1 MNRIYR
7 KVWNASMQQWVVA
20 SELACAGRV
29 ATPTR
34 SVGRRRTLALLIASA
49 AGFVALPC
57 SAAQAAQAEEA
68 TGAAP
73 LWYSIVP
80 GNHPNAR
87 MAIPLAEDVTPAPA
101 PTAAAPGVS
110 ILAVTGGDH
119 YYSVNDGG
127 TTGGNYNNDGATAS
141 GALAAGPSASASGI
155 NGVAIGNLANA
166 NDSGSIAIGLSSKA
180 GSTTGATQGSA
191 GVAIGSGA
199 NALASGKASPVAIG
213 IASNAQGM
221 GSQVAIGDQSTATGL
236 NAVAIGGHAFG
247 GGANAVGD
255 ESSAIGAQ
263 SVASGDYA
271 MAYGNAAQ
279 AGVLRGL
286 ALGAS
291 AVAGAQQGDVALGA
305 GSATALVVQTKQQ
318 QIAGVVYQFAG
329 GAPTST
335 VSVGR
340 AGAERTITNVAA
352 GRLGSSSTDAVN
364 GSQLYATNQAIER
377 LSSGQSGAFVA
388 SSSKTATAP
397 VASGANAAAGGFGA
411 SATGAGSTVI
421 GNQATD
427 NGVANATVL
436 GQGASIA
443 AGVSG
448 SNVAL
453 GQGSTVTAAAKPVTS
468 GTVGGVVR
476 PFAGGNPVGVV
487 SVGSANATRQIT
499 NVAAG
504 QINAGSL
511 DAVNGSQLYATN
523 QQVDANTIA
532 IGNLTNV
539 VTNGAANKY
548 YAVNSTGASSA
559 ASGQEAMAAGAGA
572 VASGSRSTALGTGGS
587 AAADG
592 SVALG
597 ADATSTGTHSVALG
611 AGSSDDGQA
620 NVVSVGSAAQQRRVT
635 HMAAG
640 IEATD
645 GVNVGQLDA
654 ATTGSVRYDRH
665 ADGSVDYGSVTLG
678 ANGTPAQI
686 HNVAAGTSATDAAN
700 VGQLQAGVQSAQ
712 DWAKNYA
719 DQRIGEMGQRF
730 NDIDRRIGHVDNR
743 ASAGIAAGIAIA
755 SLGQA
760 YQSNLSTF
768 GVGVGGYRGE
778 GGLAV
783 GLSSISETG
792 RYIFKAAISTNTR
805 GYAGVGG
812 SVNVAW

>member
-20 SELACAGRV
+20 SELACAGT
-29 ATPTR
+29 AAAPAR
-34 SVGRRRTLALLIASA
+34 SLGRKRTLALLIASA
-49 AGFVALPC
+49 AGFAALPC
-57 SAAQAAQAEEA
+57 AAAKADGV
-68 TGAAP
+68 TDAAP
-73 LWYSIVP
+73 LWYSI
-80 GNHPNAR
+80 GNHPATR
-87 MAIPLAEDVTPAPA
+87 VAIPLAQDAPA
-101 PTAAAPGVS
+101 VTAPAVS
-110 ILAVTGGDH
+110 VQAVTGGDH
-119 YYSVNDGG
+119 YFSVNDGG
-127 TTGGNYNNDGATAS
+127 TTAGNYNNDGATAS
-141 GALAAGPSASASGI
+141 GALAAGPGASASAVNS
-155 NGVAIGNLANA
+155 VAVGNQASA
-166 NDSGSIAIGLSSKA
+166 NDSGSIAIGVASKA
-180 GSTTGATQGSA
+180 GTAGSSTASA
-191 GVAIGSGA
+191 GVAIGAGA
-199 NALASGKASPVAIG
+199 NALATGRASPVAIG
-213 IASNAQGM
+213 IASNAQGA
-221 GSQVAIGDQSTATGL
+221 GSQVAVGDQTIATGL
-236 NAVAIGGHAFG
+236 NAVAIGGHSGG
-247 GGANAVGD
+247 GGAKASGD
-255 ESSAIGAQ
+255 ESSALGAG

-271 MAYGNAAQ
+271 MAYGSAAQ
-279 AGVLRGL
+279 SSVLRGL
-286 ALGAS
+286 ALGAF

-427 NGVANATVL
+427 NGAANATVL

-760 YQSNLSTF
+760 YQSNLSTL